1 MTDVATATLNRPA
14 WIDLAAKDAAAERLF
29 YVRLFDWDIEV
40 NPDPQYGG
48 YAIARIDGDD
58 VAGIGP
64 AMSPGQPTA
73 WSLYIGSDDLDGLSK
88 RITDAGGTVVMAPFD
103 VGDQGRMAAYQDPSG
118 AFISAWHGTRMGGF
132 QTQGPNSFGWAEV
145 NAHGVEKVVPFY
157 QQVFGWAP
165 KTSGSGRDAYTEFLI
180 DGESTLGAT
189 EMRPAFPASV
199 PSHWLIY
206 FTVDDVDAAH
216 KKAIEAGASEL
227 VAPMD
232 FSFGRMSIVSDP
244 EGAVFGLLTLAPS

>member
-29 YVRLFDWDIEV
+29 YARLFDWDIEV

-73 WSLYIGSDDLDGLSK
+73 WSLYIGSDDLGGLSK

-189 EMRPAFPASV
+189 EMCPAFPASV

>member
-14 WIDLAAKDAAAERLF
+14 WIDLAAKDAAAERQF
-29 YVRLFDWDIEV
+29 YARLFDWDIEV

-64 AMSPGQPTA
+64 AMSPDQPTA

-88 RITDAGGTVVMAPFD
+88 RVVDAGGSVVMAPFD
-103 VGDQGRMAAYQDPSG
+103 VGDQGRMAAYQDPAG
-118 AFISAWHGTRMGGF
+118 AFISAWHGSRMGGF
-132 QTQGPNSFGWAEV
+132 QTHGPNAFGWAELQ
-145 NAHGVEKVVPFY
+145 ARGAETVVPFY
-157 QQVFGWAP
+157 QRVFGWQP
-165 KTSGSGRDAYTEFLI
+165 KTSGSGRDAYTEFLV

-189 EMRPAFPASV
+189 EMSTAFPPGV
-199 PSHWLIY
+199 PSHWLVY

-216 KKAIEAGASEL
+216 KKAIDVGAREL
-227 VAPMD
+227 APPDD
-232 FSFGRMSIVSDP
+232 FSGGRMSIVADP
-244 EGAVFGLLTLAPS
+244 EGAAFGLFTFAPS

>member
-29 YVRLFDWDIEV
+29 YARLFDWDIEV

-189 EMRPAFPASV
+189 EMSPAFPASV

-244 EGAVFGLLTLAPS
+244 EGAAFGLLTLAPS